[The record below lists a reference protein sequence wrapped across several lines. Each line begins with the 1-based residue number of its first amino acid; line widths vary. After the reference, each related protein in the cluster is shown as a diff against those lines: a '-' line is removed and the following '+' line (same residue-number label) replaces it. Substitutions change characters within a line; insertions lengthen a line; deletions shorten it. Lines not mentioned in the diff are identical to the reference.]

1 MRYIKTLGAVL
12 VAMLALGV
20 TALGMTATTAFA
32 LPDVSLLAGST
43 ETFPV
48 DLQFK
53 DNSTTPTKLET
64 PAGPL
69 FTGSGVE
76 VLAELAKLGSLGT
89 FSTDFLN
96 VTNAAKESCHTF
108 GDKAGVVLVTGEWH
122 LVPITTKPLLNGIA
136 LLLGSLVLME
146 CPSEKLD
153 LRGCMLASTTV
164 EEGKDYT
171 GVTGAL
177 GSNGKGQAEH
187 REYLNDVPENVKCI
201 LTIEIVNTK
210 KPSEAAEVVNGGTAI
225 EATIASGSLGK
236 MVEFTGL

>member
-1 MRYIKTLGAVL
+1 MRHLKVLGATL

-20 TALGMTATTAFA
+20 TALGMTATSAFA

-48 DLQFK
+48 DLHFA
-53 DNSTTPTKLET
+53 DNGTTATRLET
-64 PAGPL
+64 AAGPL
-69 FTGSGVE
+69 LTGEGVE
-76 VLAELAKLGSLGT
+76 LLLELTKLSSLGT

-96 VTNAAKESCHTF
+96 VTNAAKESCHSF

-136 LLLGSLVLME
+136 FLLGSLLLIE
-146 CPSEKLD
+146 CPSEKID
-153 LRGCMLASTTV
+153 IRGCSLASTTV

-177 GSNGKGQAEH
+177 GSNGKGQANH
-187 REYLNDVPENVKCI
+187 REYLNDVPENVKCV
-201 LTIEIVNTK
+201 LTTEIVNTK
-210 KPSEAAEVVNGGTAI
+210 KPVEGAEVVNGGTAI
-225 EATIASGSLGK
+225 EATITSGSLGK